1 MHVEGEHK
9 FLVAKLSS
17 TLDVLEHLLVERS
30 FVSSLPFKVVGN
42 DVERSWGQM
51 VVIVVTGVW
60 VSISFNLS

>member
-9 FLVAKLSS
+9 LLVAKLSRH
-17 TLDVLEHLLVERS
+17 VLGHLLVERS
-30 FVSSLPFKVVGN
+30 FGSSLPFKVVGN

-60 VSISFNLS
+60 VSISFDLS